1 MNYFVIFENA
11 LLKLAQN
18 SLFFFFI
25 VSSNLLV
32 LNLDFF
38 VLNADE
44 KYFLFRYFLRE
55 RNINFKVYDPE
66 KIFWSFLNIF
76 WNLNSH
82 KFSIK
87 CKNIDS
93 RFHEN
98 FATFYSIDQKKL
110 YVQSCAWVVKQIGIL
125 IITFFFCVYYTI

>member
-1 MNYFVIFENA
+1 MSYFVIFENA

-44 KYFLFRYFLRE
+44 KYFFVEIFFE
-55 RNINFKVYDPE
+55 RK
-66 KIFWSFLNIF
+66 K
-76 WNLNSH
+76 H
-82 KFSIK
+82 KF
-87 CKNIDS
+87 
-93 RFHEN
+93 
-98 FATFYSIDQKKL
+98 
-110 YVQSCAWVVKQIGIL
+110 
-125 IITFFFCVYYTI
+125 